1 MGGQKEFLVQCAGLS
16 ARALDRD
23 GPILTQGAALRI
35 GRQGDGGR
43 GPDHLDH
50 GAGFLGLIL
59 DRQEW
64 VSGIVET
71 DARAGT
77 FQQGFGD
84 EKAEPP
90 SPRSRGERVFGRGR
104 GG

>member
-77 FQQGFGD
+77 FQQGFW
-84 EKAEPP
+84 
-90 SPRSRGERVFGRGR
+90 R
-104 GG
+104 